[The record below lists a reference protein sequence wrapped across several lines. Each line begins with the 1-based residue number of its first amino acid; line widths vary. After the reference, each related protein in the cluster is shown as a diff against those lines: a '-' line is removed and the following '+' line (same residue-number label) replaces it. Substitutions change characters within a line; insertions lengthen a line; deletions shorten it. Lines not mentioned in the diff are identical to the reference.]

1 MQTANDSLSSLNF
14 KGLAAVITGGATGIG
29 RQTARQ
35 IVNDGGSVV
44 LVGRRLE
51 KLQQAATDIDPSG
64 KQVALIVGD
73 VSQRATTADAVALA
87 VKRFGGLDFLI
98 NNAGTF
104 ISKGF
109 LEHSDGDLDE
119 QLGVGIKGPFYAAQA
134 AIPELRRRH
143 GGSIVNVGSIIGS
156 VPLSHIQTC
165 ALSAAKAGLHMLT
178 RNLAQEFAADR
189 IRVNAVAPAMVATS
203 LYDQLMTHEEM
214 LAELPTMNAQY
225 PLGRIGQPDDV
236 ARSILFLAHPRNSWM
251 TGVILPLNGGAAFT
265 S

>member
-1 MQTANDSLSSLNF
+1 MQTTNDAYSPSDF
-14 KGLAAVITGGATGIG
+14 KGLTAVITGGATGIG
-29 RQTARQ
+29 RETAKQ
-35 IVNDGGSVV
+35 IVNAGGNVV
-44 LVGRRLE
+44 LVGRRLA
-51 KLQQAATDIDPSG
+51 KLEQSAVETDPSG
-64 KQVALIVGD
+64 SHVALLAGD

-87 VKRFGGLDFLI
+87 VKRFGGVDILI

-109 LEHSDGDLDE
+109 LDHSDADLDE

-134 AIPELRRRH
+134 AIPELRRRQ

-156 VPLSHIQTC
+156 LPLSHIQTS

-214 LAELPTMNAQY
+214 IAELPKMNAQY
-225 PLGRIGQPDDV
+225 PLGRIGQADDV
-236 ARSILFLAHPRNSWM
+236 ARGILFLANPRNSWM
-251 TGVILPLNGGAAFT
+251 TGVILPLNGGVAFT